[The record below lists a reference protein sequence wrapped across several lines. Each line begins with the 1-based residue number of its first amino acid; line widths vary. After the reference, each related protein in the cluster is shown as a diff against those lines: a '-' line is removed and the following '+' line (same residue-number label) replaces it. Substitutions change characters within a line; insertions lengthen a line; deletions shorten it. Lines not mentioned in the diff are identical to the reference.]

1 MDQVLELYKALNNWS
16 FLSNKKYSG
25 VNQTDDTKHRELVLR
40 YYSIFSY
47 NREEIE
53 EEDDVEGDYNTLL

>member
-1 MDQVLELYKALNNWS
+1 MIQSIENWVCVIIR
-16 FLSNKKYSG
+16 F
-25 VNQTDDTKHRELVLR
+25 
-40 YYSIFSY
+40 FSY